1 MNKLIKERLLISIPL
16 SIFFFGIILSTLQ
29 PAKLVKKPQNFNEV
43 HTEVK
48 KFFKEE
54 VGFDVKT
61 PTRPTLDWTI
71 YPNVLAYCYQGQG
84 NKFISF
90 NYSFINEVGQ
100 GNMEFVFQVILHE
113 YTHCEASVGHIEMYG
128 HFMNDGGAMFLKEKQ
143 VRVQFINFVKYYRSF
158 YNELFQEPS
167 MEDSMYALT
176 IERDDN
182 GTLILI
188 PTHVVV
194 Q

>member
-1 MNKLIKERLLISIPL
+1 MRKLIIERLLISIPL

-29 PAKLVKKPQNFNEV
+29 PAKLVKKSENFNEV
-43 HTEVK
+43 HIEVK
-48 KFFKEE
+48 KFFKE
-54 VGFDVKT
+54 VIGFDVKT
-61 PTRPTLDWTI
+61 PTRPTLDWTV
-71 YPNVLAYCYQGQG
+71 YPNVLAYCYQQPG

-90 NYSFINEVGQ
+90 NYSLINEVGQ

-113 YTHCEASVGHIEMYG
+113 YTHCEASIGHIEMYG
-128 HFMNDGGAMFLKEKQ
+128 HFMNDGGAPFLTEKQ
-143 VRVQFINFVKYYRSF
+143 VKEQFVDYVKYYRTF
-158 YNELFQEPS
+158 YDKLFPKE
-167 MEDSMYALT
+167 EDVTDMYALQ
-176 IERDDN
+176 IERNKD